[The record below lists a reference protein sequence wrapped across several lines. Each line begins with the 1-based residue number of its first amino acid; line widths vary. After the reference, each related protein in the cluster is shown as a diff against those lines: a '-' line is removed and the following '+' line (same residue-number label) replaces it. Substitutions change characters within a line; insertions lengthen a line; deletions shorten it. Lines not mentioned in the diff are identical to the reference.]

1 MLTPQEVSGRA
12 FSKAAF
18 GGYNMA
24 MVDEFLDELTDDYT
38 SLYKRKR
45 RPQGQAQGA
54 GRQGGG
60 VPRDGGFHARR
71 PPDRPAHG
79 QHHGR
84 RGRGEEK
91 KAVLAGAEDEA
102 RAKIGALQ
110 SDVELE
116 QRRLN
121 AAKAATAEF
130 LQKTRELAQAQLAL
144 IERAPDL
151 TPEEIAGGEKDR
163 AEDRGRRERHRGKY
177 PRVLPPRGGGGR
189 ARKRR
194 RRPLRQRSR
203 ARRRLRSPR
212 QRSSSRTTARLWK
225 RPAMPS
231 VWMTSSSAA
240 TITEKSNSKRAVL
253 AGSTEVPVSDRPF
266 IFFLAA
272 AR

>member
-38 SLYKRKR
+38 SLYKENAALKAKLKVLVDKVEEYRATEDSMR
-45 RPQGQAQGA
+45 AALLTAQRMA
-54 GRQGGG
+54 NTM
-60 VPRDGGFHARR
+60 VEEA
-71 PPDRPAHG
+71 
-79 QHHGR
+79 
-84 RGRGEEK
+84 EEK
-91 KAVLAGAEDEA
+91 KKTMLAGAEDEA

-130 LQKTRELAQAQLAL
+130 LQ
-144 IERAPDL
+144 
-151 TPEEIAGGEKDR
+151 
-163 AEDRGRRERHRGKY
+163 
-177 PRVLPPRGGGGR
+177 
-189 ARKRR
+189 
-194 RRPLRQRSR
+194 
-203 ARRRLRSPR
+203 RLRSPR
-212 QRSSSRTTARLWK
+212 QRSLSRTTARLWK

-253 AGSTEVPVSDRPF
+253 AGSTEEPVSDRPF
-266 IFFLAA
+266 IFSLAA